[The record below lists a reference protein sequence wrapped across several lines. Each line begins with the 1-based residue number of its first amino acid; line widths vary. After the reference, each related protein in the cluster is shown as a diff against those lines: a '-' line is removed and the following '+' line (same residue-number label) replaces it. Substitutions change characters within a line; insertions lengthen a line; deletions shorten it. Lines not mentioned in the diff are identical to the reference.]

1 MGEQKKQRLLYI
13 DILNIL
19 ACLAVISLHHNGLV
33 HSFEDTLAWRES
45 LVVEC
50 GLYWAVPVFLM
61 IMQIASPNGHLCHI
75 RRPLC
80 DLIGGQPGTH

>member
-45 LVVEC
+45 PGSGV
-50 GLYWAVPVFLM
+50 
-61 IMQIASPNGHLCHI
+61 
-75 RRPLC
+75 RPL
-80 DLIGGQPGTH
+80 LGGYRFF

>member
-61 IMQIASPNGHLCHI
+61 ITGVNLLNY
-75 RRPLC
+75 REKYE
-80 DLIGGQPGTH
+80 

>member
-33 HSFEDTLAWRES
+33 HSFEDTLAWRK
-45 LVVEC
+45 V
-50 GLYWAVPVFLM
+50 W
-61 IMQIASPNGHLCHI
+61 
-75 RRPLC
+75 
-80 DLIGGQPGTH
+80 